1 MVRLINLNT
10 SLHCYKSIIN
20 HFPRPSLSPASI
32 QRACPISCIG
42 LRLSLTLIAVRHE
55 NYPSGHKYAARCGD
69 LWRTLMAS
77 YDARPFKKLNY
88 GHLRGLLL
96 FEGLVSCVLMSVT
109 HPNRYKHHKKM
120 WKIAYK
126 FSLMPTSSFY
136 FYIFFKNR
144 RSYFFLFRTLSTLLI
159 CQGL

>member
-20 HFPRPSLSPASI
+20 HFPRPSSSPASI

-55 NYPSGHKYAARCGD
+55 NYPSGHKYAAQCGD
-69 LWRTLMAS
+69 LWRSLMAF
-77 YDARPFKKLNY
+77 YNARPFKKHNY

-96 FEGLVSCVLMSVT
+96 FEGLVSCVLTSVF
-109 HPNRYKHHKKM
+109 HPIRYKNRKKNVNLFLES
-120 WKIAYK
+120 K
-126 FSLMPTSSFY
+126 F
-136 FYIFFKNR
+136 IFFSIPHPINTTDIPR
-144 RSYFFLFRTLSTLLI
+144 ALAIFLT
-159 CQGL
+159 QV